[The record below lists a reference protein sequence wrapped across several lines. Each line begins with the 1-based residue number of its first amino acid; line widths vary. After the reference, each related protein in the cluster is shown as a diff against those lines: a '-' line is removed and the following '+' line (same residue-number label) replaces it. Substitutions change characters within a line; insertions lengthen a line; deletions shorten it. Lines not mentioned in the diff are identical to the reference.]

1 MRLAGK
7 DGAVE
12 RFEYERLNALES
24 EMWWF
29 GGLHTNLLNLA
40 LRHTLR
46 PDGNILD
53 AGCGTGGLLLKLAQA
68 RPQHMVIGLDRDA
81 GACEFARAKSM
92 RPVCRGSID
101 ALPFAAGSFAT
112 IVSADVLC
120 HASVNEESALQDF
133 HRCLERGGVLILNLP
148 AYQWMMSG
156 HDRAVH
162 TARRYTRGRVRR
174 LLAAAGFADIRTTC
188 WNTVLFP
195 LMAAH
200 RLLSRGARESDV
212 QPFASPLEYAFR
224 GVMHFESLLLKLGVN
239 LPYGGS
245 ILAVATKP

>member
-1 MRLAGK
+1 
-7 DGAVE
+7 VE
-12 RFEYERLNALES
+12 RLEYERLNALES

-29 GGLHTNLLNLA
+29 GGLHANLLNLA
-40 LRHTLR
+40 LRHMMSS
-46 PDGNILD
+46 DGNILD
-53 AGCGTGGLLLKLAQA
+53 AGCGTGGFLLKLTQN
-68 RPQHMVIGLDRDA
+68 RPQHVVIGLDRDS
-81 GACEFARAKSM
+81 GACEFARAKSGQ
-92 RPVCRGSID
+92 PVCRGSID
-101 ALPFAAGSFAT
+101 ALPFGGGTFAT

-120 HASVNEESALQDF
+120 HESVNEERALHDF
-133 HRCLERGGVLILNLP
+133 HHCLKRGGVLILNLP

-162 TARRYTRGRVRR
+162 TARRYTRGRVRK
-174 LLAAAGFADIRTTC
+174 LLEAAGFRDVRTTS

-200 RLLSRGARESDV
+200 RMLSRGARESDV
-212 QPFASPLEYAFR
+212 MTFPSPLEHAFR
-224 GVMHFESLLLKLGVN
+224 GVMRFESLLLKLGVN